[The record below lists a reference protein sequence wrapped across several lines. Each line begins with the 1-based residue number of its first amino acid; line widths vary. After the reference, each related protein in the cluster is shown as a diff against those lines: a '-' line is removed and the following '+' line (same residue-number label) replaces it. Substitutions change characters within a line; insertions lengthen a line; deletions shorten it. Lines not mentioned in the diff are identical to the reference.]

1 MPRSTRPGAR
11 RADAQHSVEKILDA
25 AIDCLSR
32 NHDAS
37 VVQIAQAAGVG
48 RVTLYGHFPS
58 REGLV
63 EAALAHLLERGEE
76 VLSGLDLTGE
86 PAQSLRE
93 LIDSSWLLIA
103 QSGAMLEAA
112 QKVLPPGRI
121 HELHAGPEQR
131 VRELIVRGQA
141 QGAFRDDLPAA
152 WLASALHH
160 VLKGTAADVRS
171 GAMTAEQAP
180 EFIAQITLAAYAP
193 QPSCS
198 NRP

>member
-1 MPRSTRPGAR
+1 
-11 RADAQHSVEKILDA
+11 
-25 AIDCLSR
+25 LSR
-32 NHDAS
+32 SSDAS

-58 REGLV
+58 REDLV

-86 PAQSLRE
+86 PKQSLRD
-93 LIDSSWLLIA
+93 LIESSWLLIA
-103 QSGAMLEAA
+103 QSGALLEAA
-112 QKVLPPGRI
+112 QRVLPPGRI

-141 QGAFRDDLPAA
+141 QGAFRDDLPVA

-160 VLKGTAADVRS
+160 VLKGAAADVRS
-171 GAMTAEQAP
+171 GAMEPEQAP

-193 QPSCS
+193 QPIGS
-198 NRP
+198 NVS